1 MNQVINELLREATI
15 LYLLQEQ
22 DKLSWDEFA
31 DQVPD
36 ISKGNTTVKFRTAL
50 SYGSSAKGDDAAAY
64 AEAINQIQNGINSG
78 EIDRNTIPTDG
89 NFKQNVPSK
98 VQEPSGAAPSEEPK
112 TSGPA
117 ADTDKMGADDVA
129 DAVRSDNGQVSGKEG
144 EKGGEEKKEDI
155 NSPEVAKK
163 ATEIEKKENNL
174 TPKQAKIEEN
184 KKEFLSNIV
193 GAMLQSTSIPTGA
206 GKYNMSREDFEIYKN
221 FLSDS
226 KPEVPSIDVSDK
238 ELDEVFSD
246 IKEKLGPKGY
256 SSFINKAKG
265 AGAPPPDVRTDLARA
280 RAVVKSYISTGGVSV
295 VSGERI
301 PFYDTQLDHVVS
313 LANGGVDGGDNWQ
326 WMEAR
331 YNQFKLEFSDDELR
345 DKIDTAMKKSPEE
358 DKLKTLQTEYKNY
371 ARNSMVDFFKR
382 SGYSSLTR
390 QDILNAKGEAGS
402 QLIKAVAETAKISRY
417 KNVPGG
423 AGGGTRTRGTAL
435 PMSVLKKKIVKELEL
450 QPKSAHTDVNEEF
463 FDIINELAVKQDEI
477 GKVKDSIKQQKLSKE
492 KPNESFYYL
501 KGYTDMEYLIEMAK
515 QV

>member
-15 LYLLQEQ
+15 LSLLQEKKKTWKQ
-22 DKLSWDEFA
+22 FA
-31 DQVPD
+31 ASTPS
-36 ISKGNTTVKFRTAL
+36 IPNPSAAGGEVKFTTAL
-50 SYGSSAKGDDAAAY
+50 SYGKTGTKDQKNAY
-64 AEAINQIQNGINSG
+64 QMAIDYIQAGINSG
-78 EIDRNTIPTDG
+78 EIDRKTVPSQEVD
-89 NFKQNVPSK
+89 KADVPSK
-98 VQEPSGAAPSEEPK
+98 VADPRTAKSAE
-112 TSGPA
+112 PA
-117 ADTDKMGADDVA
+117 ADGADRMDA
-129 DAVRSDNGQVSGKEG
+129 DDAADLVRSDNGQVSDKEG

-155 NSPEVAKK
+155 NSPEVVKK

-174 TPKQAKIEEN
+174 TPKQAEIEEN

-226 KPEVPSIDVSDK
+226 KPEIPSIDISDK

-295 VSGERI
+295 VSGARI

-345 DKIDTAMKKSPEE
+345 DKIEVAMKKSPEE
-358 DKLKTLQTEYKNY
+358 DKLKILQTEYKNY
-371 ARNSMVDFFKR
+371 ARSSMVDFFKR
-382 SGYSSLTR
+382 NGYSSLTR

-423 AGGGTRTRGTAL
+423 VGGGTRTRGTAL
-435 PMSVLKKKIVKELEL
+435 PMTILKRKIVKELEL
-450 QPKSAHTDVNEEF
+450 QPKSTHTDVNEEF

-477 GKVKDSIKQQKLSKE
+477 SKVKDSIKQQKLSKD
-492 KPNESFYYL
+492 KANESFYYIR
-501 KGYTDMEYLIEMAK
+501 GYTDMEYLIEMAK